1 MECGAT
7 PEVVN
12 LLIVAYW
19 DGIIAYDQSGRTP
32 LDILDCGEMLAR
44 DEHLVVFESLQ
55 RCHTAYTD
63 FQQRADEEMT
73 ELQSKHNSAFLA
85 LQQQHD
91 EEIKSEH
98 IKQDEI
104 RQQVKALEA
113 KVEDIR
119 KGIKDRDAKIE
130 HYKSL
135 ERQWKDHTKE
145 LDDTVAELG
154 QQLKSEI
161 ESVEALVLTVEEK
174 DEEIAKRDVTIE
186 TLSNDLRKIVAL
198 QERDVAES
206 LVAAERSMRA
216 MVSNQIALQNKL
228 IGQKNGLKTLLQQ
241 RGIAL
246 LPTPEASTSSESD
259 EKKLDQAE
267 EEIDTVEAANA
278 AAAAA
283 LSALQSPK
291 RMAV

>member
-1 MECGAT
+1 M
-7 PEVVN
+7 
-12 LLIVAYW
+12 IVTYW

-44 DEHLVVFESLQ
+44 EEHLVVFESLQ

-63 FQQRADEEMT
+63 FQKRAEEEIT
-73 ELQSKHNSAFLA
+73 ELQNKHNSAFLA

-91 EEIKSEH
+91 EEIKSERV
-98 IKQDEI
+98 KQDEI
-104 RQQVKALEA
+104 RQQVKALEE
-113 KVEDIR
+113 KIEDIQ

-130 HYKSL
+130 HYKDL
-135 ERQWKDHTKE
+135 ERQWEGHTKE

-154 QQLKSEI
+154 QQLRLEI
-161 ESVEALVLTVEEK
+161 ENVEALVVTLEEK
-174 DEEIAKRDVTIE
+174 DEEIAKRDLTIE
-186 TLSNDLRKIVAL
+186 TLSNDLRNIVAL

-246 LPTPEASTSSESD
+246 LPMPEASTASESD
-259 EKKLDQAE
+259 EKKMDQAE
-267 EEIDTVEAANA
+267 EEIDTMEAANA